1 MIQNLK
7 NIQLMKSISF
17 VICLLFITNLLHAQP
32 LGDGDPDAEVPID
45 GGLSLLVAAGIG
57 YGSKKLRQVKK
68 DSLKT

>member
-17 VICLLFITNLLHAQP
+17 IICLLFITNLLHAQP
-32 LGDGDPDAEVPID
+32 LGDGDPDDVPID

-57 YGSKKLRQVKK
+57 YGSKRLRQVKK
-68 DSLKT
+68 GTLKK

>member
-17 VICLLFITNLLHAQP
+17 LICLLFITSLLHAQP
-32 LGDGDPDAEVPID
+32 LGDGDPDGVPID

-68 DSLKT
+68 DSLKK